1 MVLGQDEPPEKEG
14 DMLVRMRCCHL
25 EHKGE
30 AWTLDLGDD
39 RAEIRDA
46 AGNVRGEY
54 TSAEAA
60 EQFLLPSFSES
71 IKQLRAPIDGELWY
85 FDVPRDGLKQIKAY
99 LDRAVVA
106 VGPEAIRAVRNQALR
121 DCLIGLG
128 GVLVGTVLTVGS
140 YLRAAQNPDGGGY
153 VITYGLI
160 LFGLIML
167 GKGVYGFL
175 RYGRLQKLSPR
186 DEKG

>member
-1 MVLGQDEPPEKEG
+1 
-14 DMLVRMRCCHL
+14 MRCCHL

-54 TSAEAA
+54 TPTEAA
-60 EQFLLPSFSES
+60 EQFLLPIFSES
-71 IKQLRAPIDGELWY
+71 VKQFRALIDGELWY
-85 FDVPRDGLKQIKAY
+85 FDVPRDGLQQIKAY
-99 LDRAVVA
+99 RDRAVVT
-106 VGPEAIRAVRNQALR
+106 VGPEAVRAVRNQALR
-121 DCLIGLG
+121 DSLIGLG
-128 GVLVGTVLTVGS
+128 GVVAGVVLTVGS
-140 YLRAAQNPDGGGY
+140 FLRAAQNPDGGGY

-160 LFGLIML
+160 LFGLVML

-175 RYGRLQKLSPR
+175 RYGQLQKLSQVNK
-186 DEKG
+186 DG